1 MQLNPEFAAVVQ
13 AVIEKSRDR
22 GVISYQQLNELLPPA
37 LCRTEDIDAV
47 LHRLEENGIDLVDLA
62 ELRTRQPREEAEPAV
77 AADDDTEIHD
87 PIRMYL
93 SQMGSIPLLT
103 REEEV
108 RLARTIEVTARG
120 YRRRVLQN
128 DYAIARAL
136 EML

>member
-1 MQLNPEFAAVVQ
+1 MQLSPEFSAAVQ
-13 AVIEKSRDR
+13 AIIEKHHNR
-22 GVISYQQLNELLPPA
+22 GVMSYQQLNEALPPA
-37 LCRTEDIDAV
+37 IARTEEIDAV
-47 LHRLEENGIDLVDLA
+47 LHRLEENGIDLVDVA
-62 ELRTRQPREEAEPAV
+62 ELRGRQPREEVEPAV
-77 AADDDTEIHD
+77 AADDDHEIHD

-108 RLARTIEVTARG
+108 QLARTIEITARG